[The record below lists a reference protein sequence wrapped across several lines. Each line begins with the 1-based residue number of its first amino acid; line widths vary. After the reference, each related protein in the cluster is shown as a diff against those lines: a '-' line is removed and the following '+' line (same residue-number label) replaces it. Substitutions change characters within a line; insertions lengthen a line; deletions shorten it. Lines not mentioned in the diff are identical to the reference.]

1 MSTAA
6 ELPPAVDLEVTPITL
21 DEIKGD
27 ITPDSPPEKSPEVQ
41 PPPSQADQKPKEG
54 EEAPDFASLFSAEE
68 KPKEEGTEVAPADK
82 ADLPA
87 HLRAQLS
94 RKSQEMREAEARY
107 QADLAERDRQI
118 AELNDQFD
126 LFRREV
132 SVTDPQLAPE
142 VVQASSEMTRSIER
156 ISKTLPPA
164 AAREFLKNA
173 KGLVEEYSSLGGI
186 NDQGY
191 DERYEAFRGKL
202 TKGFGGYADDVMR
215 QLPGLEDKVAAIKQA
230 VQAASNNSGD
240 ILAQRALKS
249 HKESMG
255 LFQNSLE
262 ATLTPSAELSKADP
276 YASRNIISGLIQGS
290 PEFKEVSERLVG
302 FLEKG
307 MVPPAP
313 LSKEAE
319 AGMTPEQKQQTIRQQ
334 GQEFQNVSQ
343 EIFRNA
349 PIAYHAL
356 AALPIVTKA
365 YHEAKR
371 QLDALAGLSPVE
383 TRKSGEADASS
394 EPKNEAS
401 VDGFRPITMEEILK
415 ER

>member
-1 MSTAA
+1 MSATA
-6 ELPPAVDLEVTPITL
+6 ELPEAVDPEITPITL
-21 DEIKGD
+21 EEINGD
-27 ITPDSPPEKSPEVQ
+27 TPPEKPSEKPSEPQSPPAPAE
-41 PPPSQADQKPKEG
+41 QKSEEG
-54 EEAPDFASLFSAEE
+54 EESPDFASLFSAEE
-68 KPKEEGTEVAPADK
+68 KTKEEPDNASADK

-118 AELNDQFD
+118 EELKDQFD

-142 VVQASSEMTRSIER
+142 VVQASSEMTRAIDR

-173 KGLVEEYSSLGGI
+173 KGLVEEYSSLGSI

-249 HKESMG
+249 HKESMD
-255 LFQNSLE
+255 LFQNALE

-276 YASRNIISGLIQGS
+276 YASRNIIAGLIQGS
-290 PEFKEVSERLVG
+290 PEFKEVSQRLVG

-319 AGMTPEQKQQTIRQQ
+319 SGMTPEQRQQTIHQQ
-334 GQEFQNVSQ
+334 GQDFQNVSQ

-365 YHEAKR
+365 YHDAKR
-371 QLDALAGLSPVE
+371 KLDALAGLSPVE
-383 TRKSGEADASS
+383 TRKSGEADAPA
-394 EPKNEAS
+394 EPKQETP

-415 ER
+415 ES